1 MNIPQAKLELAREA
15 KETRENQAFKAAHE
29 RAKADVI
36 NELADET
43 TTSTERKLEL
53 IAELRAIDRHA
64 NALKSI
70 ADDLAMAR
78 RHA

>member
-15 KETRENQAFKAAHE
+15 KEIRESEAFKAALE
-29 RAKADVI
+29 KAKTRII
-36 NELADET
+36 NELTAEAYKPA
-43 TTSTERKLEL
+43 EHKLAL
-53 IAELRAIDRHA
+53 IAELRAFGEVEQE
-64 NALKSI
+64 LKSI